1 MIPALS
7 FLAPLTSDAAGVV
20 GDITGNFVASL
31 PSTQAPTTTD
41 FGSVLAQ
48 VAGDAMDK
56 LNTGEATAISGIE
69 GKASVQQVVSS
80 VMDAQSSLQTA
91 LAIRDKIVSA
101 YQEVSRMAI

>member
-1 MIPALS
+1 MA
-7 FLAPLTSDAAGVV
+7 
-20 GDITGNFVASL
+20 GNFVASL
-31 PSTQAPTTTD
+31 PNAAQPATATD
-41 FGSVLAQ
+41 FGSVLSQ
-48 VAGDAMDK
+48 VASDTMSK

-80 VMDAQSSLQTA
+80 VMDAQTSLQTA

>member
-7 FLAPLTSDAAGVV
+7 FLAPLTTDAV
-20 GDITGNFVASL
+20 GDVTGNFVASL
-31 PSTQAPTTTD
+31 PNTPAPTESTD

-80 VMDAQSSLQTA
+80 VMDAQTSLQTA

>member
-7 FLAPLTSDAAGVV
+7 FLAPLTDAV
-20 GDITGNFVASL
+20 GDVTGNFVASL
-31 PSTQAPTTTD
+31 PSAQAPTTD

-69 GKASVQQVVSS
+69 GKSSVQQVVAS
-80 VMDAQSSLQTA
+80 VMDAQTSLQTA